1 MRRDDLVA
9 YMDEFLK
16 IGETRDYGP
25 QGLQIEGT
33 DDVQR
38 IVATV
43 DSGPPCIQGAVDHGA
58 DLLLVHHGLF
68 WGQER
73 RIAGSFGR
81 LVRRC
86 LEADLNLY
94 AAHLALDAHPV
105 VGNNAVLAERLGL
118 EVKGWWGEYK
128 GTPIAAM
135 GEASPGTTLQS
146 LVGALE
152 QRVGPPVLVQAHGPT
167 EVKRVGICS
176 GGAAEMAAGA
186 AALGCDTFLTG
197 ETDQSHI
204 YIAESEGINVI
215 YGGHYSTETVG
226 VQALGEHLALKFG
239 LDFEFVDLPT
249 GV

>member
-1 MRRDDLVA
+1 MERSALTA
-9 YMDEFLK
+9 YMDEYLRLSE
-16 IGETRDYGP
+16 IRDYGP

-33 DDVQR
+33 AEVRR

-43 DSGPPCIQGAVDHGA
+43 DSGPPCIAAAIERGA
-58 DLLLVHHGLF
+58 DMLLVHHGIF
-68 WGQER
+68 WGETK

-94 AAHLALDAHPV
+94 AAHLALDAHPE

-128 GTPIAAM
+128 GTPIAALA
-135 GEASPGTTLQS
+135 EASPGTTLDTFAGAIEQW
-146 LVGALE
+146 VGA
-152 QRVGPPVLVQAHGPT
+152 PVLIQAKGPSQ
-167 EVKRVGICS
+167 VRRVGICS
-176 GGAAEMAAGA
+176 GGAAEMAAEA

-197 ETDQSHI
+197 EPSQSHF
-204 YIAESEGINVI
+204 YIAEAEGINVI

-226 VQALGEHLALKFG
+226 VQALGEHVALKFG

-249 GV
+249 GL